1 MLPRFNKTLLVCSEC
16 CEEVEKYL
24 TRAGCSVTRVSNG
37 YGAVH
42 KIRRENFDAAVLV
55 STERDMD
62 LAETAFTL
70 RDISPS
76 VQIIIVV
83 DREDPEEGGLPRRS
97 IAEVIPNTKALT
109 VDGLRDHLLPPE
121 RGTGLEPAK
130 EQKTSPRERET

>member
-1 MLPRFNKTLLVCSEC
+1 MERC
-16 CEEVEKYL
+16 L
-24 TRAGCSVTRVSNG
+24 TGAGCIVTKVGNG
-37 YGAVH
+37 DGAVH
-42 KIRRENFDAAVLV
+42 KTRRENFDAAVLV

-83 DREDPEEGGLPRRS
+83 DREDPEESGLPRRS

-109 VDGLRDHLLPPE
+109 VGELKDHLLPE
-121 RGTGLEPAK
+121 RGTDLEPAK
-130 EQKTSPRERET
+130 EQKTSPRGRES